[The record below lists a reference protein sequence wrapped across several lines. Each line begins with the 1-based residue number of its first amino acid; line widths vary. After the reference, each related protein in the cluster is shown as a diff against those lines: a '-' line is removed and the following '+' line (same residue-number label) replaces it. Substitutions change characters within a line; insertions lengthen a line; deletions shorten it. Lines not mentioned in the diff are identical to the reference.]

1 MPCKLCG
8 NTAGNTPYR
17 VREMLLGTRDEFDYF
32 QCGKCD
38 CLQITAFPENMDK
51 YYPNTYYSFSE
62 LEEAMEQSPLK
73 RVKNALVRSRDMYA
87 ITGRGVLGSLLYT
100 MRPFTELR
108 GLSKHRISK
117 HTSILDVG
125 CGSGHYL
132 YKLKRYGF
140 DNLLGVD
147 PYIKE
152 DIRYENGLTVKK
164 GELSDVE
171 GKFDIIMLH
180 HSLEHMEKQKETL
193 AQIFAMLENGGMCL
207 IRIPT
212 VSSLPWKTYRENW
225 VHMDPPRHFF
235 LHSHESISMLAKEAG
250 FSVESI
256 TSDATP
262 FSFYGSEFYKRGIPA
277 TEWTEDAFSKSER
290 RAFDERTEDMNN
302 KNRGDTI
309 AVILRKHHEHA

>member
-8 NTAGNTPYR
+8 NVAGNTPYR

-32 QCGKCD
+32 QCDSCN
-38 CLQITAFPENMDK
+38 CLQVASIPENMGK

-62 LEEAMEQSPLK
+62 LEEAMEEAPLK
-73 RVKNALVRSRDMYA
+73 RFKRALITSRDMYA
-87 ITGRGVLGSLLYT
+87 ITGKGIVGSLLYS

-108 GLSKHRISK
+108 GLSKHKLSK
-117 HTSILDVG
+117 ATSILDVG

-132 YKLKRYGF
+132 YKLKTYGF

-147 PYIKE
+147 PYLEK
-152 DIRYENGLTVKK
+152 DITYKNGLTIKK
-164 GELSDVE
+164 GDLSDIP
-171 GKFDIIMLH
+171 GTFDVIMLH

-193 AQIFAMLENGGMCL
+193 IEIHNKLSEGGMCL

-212 VSSLPWKTYRENW
+212 VSSLPWETYRENW

-235 LHSHESISMLAKEAG
+235 LHSHESISRLAQEAG
-250 FSVESI
+250 LKVESI

-277 TEWTEDAFSKSER
+277 TEWTEEAFSKKER
-290 RAFDERTEDMNN
+290 AVFDKKTKQMN
-302 KNRGDTI
+302 KENRGDTI
-309 AVILRKHHEHA
+309 AVILKKP

>member
-8 NTAGNTPYR
+8 NTAGNTSYR
-17 VREMLLGTRDEFDYF
+17 AKEMLLGTRDEFDYF
-32 QCGKCD
+32 QCGACK
-38 CLQITAFPENMDK
+38 CLQISTIPPDMGK

-62 LEEAMEQSPLK
+62 LEEAREEAPLK
-73 RVKNALVRSRDMYA
+73 RFKKALVKSRDMYA
-87 ITGRGVLGSLLYT
+87 ITGKGVLGFLLYS

-108 GLSKHRISK
+108 GLSRHKLHKS
-117 HTSILDVG
+117 TSILDVG

-132 YKLKRYGF
+132 YKLKSYGF

-147 PYIKE
+147 PYLAE
-152 DIRYENGLTVKK
+152 DITYKNGLTIKK
-164 GELSDVE
+164 GELADIE
-171 GKFDIIMLH
+171 GSFDIIMLH
-180 HSLEHMEKQKETL
+180 HSLEHMEDQKGTL
-193 AQIFAMLENGGMCL
+193 ARIFEMLKPNGMCL

-212 VSSLPWKTYRENW
+212 VSSLPWETYRENW

-235 LHSHESISMLAKEAG
+235 LHSHESISAVAMEAG
-250 FSVESI
+250 FTVESI

-277 TEWTEDAFSKSER
+277 TEWREETFSKKER
-290 RAFDERTEDMNN
+290 KGFEENTKRMN
-302 KNRGDTI
+302 KDNRGDTI